1 MADERSGP
9 NRGWIRN
16 HLMQCTPACSH
27 RHHHHH
33 CQRVPDLENDR
44 VGATLGLQRM
54 HIIGNPSWVPLPIT
68 EITFFLLQFLSH
80 LHLRTT
86 RTFPW
91 QVSRALARPLLHL
104 FACLLVCCPDPV
116 CPQAPFCGSTRVA
129 ALSMPGQD
137 PPLLSHIPPSLFS
150 SRHAV
155 WYCCGSVQL
164 MWHLSLARDHV
175 LSPPP
180 NKSCVTGLLGP

>member
-27 RHHHHH
+27 HRHHHH

-68 EITFFLLQFLSH
+68 EITFFLLQVLSH

-91 QVSRALARPLLHL
+91 QDSSTAS
-104 FACLLVCCPDPV
+104 FAFVCLLVCLLPGSGLSTS
-116 CPQAPFCGSTRVA
+116 PFLWLNPCGSTQYAR
-129 ALSMPGQD
+129 PGPTPPIAQPH
-137 PPLLSHIPPSLFS
+137 PPLTVLFWACCVVLLWISSTDVASLIG
-150 SRHAV
+150 A
-155 WYCCGSVQL
+155 
-164 MWHLSLARDHV
+164 
-175 LSPPP
+175 
-180 NKSCVTGLLGP
+180 

>member
-27 RHHHHH
+27 HHHHHH

-68 EITFFLLQFLSH
+68 EITFFLLQVLSH

-86 RTFPW
+86 HTFPW
-91 QVSRALARPLLHL
+91 QVSSTASFSFVCL
-104 FACLLVCCPDPV
+104 FVCCPDPV

-137 PPLLSHIPPSLFS
+137 PPLLSHNHIPPSLFS
-150 SRHAV
+150 SGQGV

>member
-27 RHHHHH
+27 HRHHHH

-86 RTFPW
+86 HTFPW
-91 QVSRALARPLLHL
+91 QDSNTAYFAFVCL
-104 FACLLVCCPDPV
+104 FACLFVARIRFVHKPLFVAQPVWQHSVC
-116 CPQAPFCGSTRVA
+116 QART
-129 ALSMPGQD
+129 
-137 PPLLSHIPPSLFS
+137 HPSY
-150 SRHAV
+150 RT
-155 WYCCGSVQL
+155 
-164 MWHLSLARDHV
+164 
-175 LSPPP
+175 SPPHC
-180 NKSCVTGLLGP
+180 SLLGMLCGIAVDQFN

>member
-33 CQRVPDLENDR
+33 CQGVPDLENDR

-68 EITFFLLQFLSH
+68 EITFFLLQVLSH

-104 FACLLVCCPDPV
+104 LVCLLPGSGLSTS
-116 CPQAPFCGSTRVA
+116 PFLWLNP

-137 PPLLSHIPPSLFS
+137 PPLLSHNHIPPSLFS
-150 SRHAV
+150 SGRAV